1 VTSKPERAGVRR
13 WPLWLLGGLAVLAAG
28 AAIGW
33 AVTAVFTP
41 PRDVLSETAF
51 TTVELVDGEVGA
63 SIGLNAVAE
72 WLQEPAGTNQALGTV
87 TSIAVSAGD
96 EVKPGS
102 ILYAV
107 NLRPVVIGEGATP
120 AFRTLSLGAKGA
132 DVAQLQQLLA
142 TLGHFEAKPDGKF
155 GVKTEQA
162 VRVWQRSLGLEGDGV
177 VQAGDLVFV
186 PSLPTRVALDTVVV
200 HRGATLTGGESV
212 VSGLAAEPTFTVPVT
227 SAQAGMM
234 PVGTD
239 VEIQLDGLVWHAQVA
254 GEEADPDKGADQ
266 VIVSLHGAD
275 GGSICGTDCARVP
288 VTGKSLLTS
297 KIITQQPVAG
307 VVAPSSA
314 LLTAPGGTISVV
326 EADGA
331 SHPVTVVASARG
343 MSVIKGVPTGMK
355 VRVPAT
361 ASDAAVAGS

>member
-1 VTSKPERAGVRR
+1 MPFL
-13 WPLWLLGGLAVLAAG
+13 PLVAIMVLAAG
-28 AAIGW
+28 AVIGW
-33 AVTAVFTP
+33 ALTAVFTP
-41 PRDVLSETAF
+41 PRDVLSETSF
-51 TTVELVDGEVGA
+51 TSVELVDGEVGA

-72 WLQEPAGTNQALGTV
+72 WPQEPAGSNQAVGTV
-87 TSIAVSAGD
+87 TSVAVAAGD

-102 ILYAV
+102 VLYAV

-142 TLGHFEAKPDGKF
+142 ALAHFTAKPDGTF
-155 GVKTEQA
+155 GLKTEQA
-162 VRVWQRSLGLEGDGV
+162 VRAWQRGLGLEGDGV

-186 PSLPTRVALDTVVV
+186 PTLPTRVALDTAVV

-212 VSGLAAEPTFTVPVT
+212 VSALAAEPTFTLPVT
-227 SAQAGMM
+227 TAQAAMM

-254 GEEADPDKGADQ
+254 GEKADPDKGADQ

-275 GGSICGTDCARVP
+275 GDSICGTDCARVP

-297 KIITQQPVAG
+297 KIITQQPVTG

-314 LLTAPGGTISVV
+314 LLTSPGGTVSVV
-326 EADGA
+326 GEDGG

-343 MSVIKGVPTGMK
+343 MSVIKGVPAGLK

-361 ASDAAVAGS
+361 AAGAAVPGS